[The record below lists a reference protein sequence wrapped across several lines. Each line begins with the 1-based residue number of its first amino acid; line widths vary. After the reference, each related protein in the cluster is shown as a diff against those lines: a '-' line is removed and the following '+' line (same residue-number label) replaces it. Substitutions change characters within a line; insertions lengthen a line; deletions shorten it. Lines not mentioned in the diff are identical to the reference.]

1 MPCGAQGLQRPL
13 LGGEVGKLIALGRA
27 WAKPA
32 PRPYDEADKA
42 QQLRG
47 LGLSEAE
54 CERVLKEA
62 RESAKAMAGQFE
74 VEIWEGEHEEAFGVF
89 QRCHLELV
97 AGAGGAIYH
106 GIRAVEIETAARALG
121 VPFGFGL
128 VDDVRLIASGACSAM
143 NERAKP

>member
-1 MPCGAQGLQRPL
+1 MPRCAQGLQRPL
-13 LGGEVGKLIALGRA
+13 LDGQGGKLTALGRA

-47 LGLSEAE
+47 LGLSEVE
-54 CERVLKEA
+54 CERVLTEA
-62 RESAKAMAGQFE
+62 RESAKACAGQFE

-97 AGAGGAIYH
+97 AGAGGAI
-106 GIRAVEIETAARALG
+106 
-121 VPFGFGL
+121 
-128 VDDVRLIASGACSAM
+128 
-143 NERAKP
+143 